1 MTHCIAPHTMYPQIK
16 YINWIRQK
24 AHASLTKSWE
34 SCEKDCA
41 ENERGAKYTLSSTG
55 QNRDMEDKDI

>member
-1 MTHCIAPHTMYPQIK
+1 MYPQIK

-24 AHASLTKSWE
+24 AHASLMKSWE

-41 ENERGAKYTLSSTG
+41 EKERGANYALSSTG
-55 QNRDMEDKDI
+55 QNKDMEDKDI